1 MTRPT
6 WLAPQDLEEL
16 LVEQNLQI
24 NITELRQNRNE
35 CKLTESLFAAIRQRL
50 PEDRHTN
57 EFELQYARI
66 LLAADVQRI
75 LIAWCEQGLK
85 ETMRVTMGKL
95 GLPYDAVQAPEV
107 DQAGHNGCMS
117 SPDVFTAKYNTSG
130 SGRILPQLCIPQKR
144 VYHDSCSHTE
154 ERKTRKTYSP
164 VTSTERDLRCPYHV
178 MNPDEH
184 RFECANR
191 NYPNPRKLK
200 YFPVRLAED
209 VFDANVL
216 IGNIFGSLQSLS
228 SALHAARDSVE
239 RRQKKSTSTNERSSA
254 EKPNPHTKAA
264 LSYVAT
270 KLSSV
275 RRIQRR

>member
-200 YFPVRLAED
+200 EHIWKFTKPFKCPTCGE
-209 VFDANVL
+209 
-216 IGNIFGSLQSLS
+216 GFGREKTKEIHLN
-228 SALHAARDSVE
+228 E
-239 RRQKKSTSTNERSSA
+239 RKVKCREAKSTYEGSPELRRDQAIERAKNTKEMIEAFEQYKSETASS
-254 EKPNPHTKAA
+254 
-264 LSYVAT
+264 S
-270 KLSSV
+270 
-275 RRIQRR
+275 